1 MARWQPNAQERL
13 EAAAFALFAPFRG
26 IPKATIFG
34 SARTRP
40 DDALYRAAV
49 DVAAA
54 WNAGKSYVGG
64 ANATGSYRNA
74 ATGTGTVTSTAMGTE
89 RN

>member
-1 MARWQPNAQERL
+1 MGAWGVRVHEVGVSR
-13 EAAAFALFAPFRG
+13 
-26 IPKATIFG
+26 
-34 SARTRP
+34 
-40 DDALYRAAV
+40 DAV

-74 ATGTGTVTSTAMGTE
+74 AAGTGTVTSTAMGTE